1 MQSKSKALLPRQIV
15 APNQKD
21 VVISSI
27 SNEVR
32 GESYYT
38 EQLKKIFNCS
48 EPELYGVMVNVE
60 EKHKY
65 EAPGYDDLVNYSM
78 SAENLSKYVE
88 DNLS

>member
-1 MQSKSKALLPRQIV
+1 
-15 APNQKD
+15 
-21 VVISSI
+21 
-27 SNEVR
+27 
-32 GESYYT
+32 
-38 EQLKKIFNCS
+38 LKKIFNCS

-65 EAPGYDDLVNYSM
+65 EAPGYDDLVNYSI

>member
-1 MQSKSKALLPRQIV
+1 MLSKSKALLTRHAV
-15 APNQKD
+15 APNQKH

-27 SNEVR
+27 CNEVR
-32 GESYYT
+32 GESYYA
-38 EQLKKIFNCS
+38 EQLKMIFNCS
-48 EPELYGVMVNVE
+48 EPELYGLMVNVE

-65 EAPGYDDLVNYSM
+65 EAPEYDELVNYSK